1 MKSNTKPVKI
11 RNNPKNT
18 EHNKERLEF
27 YTLIVLRTAK
37 KSQLWQN
44 KKILEN
50 KNKNPESENSHRCLI
65 TVPLEIKNSYHF
77 AQRKPPSPT
86 PDLEHPISQIHQSR
100 TD

>member
-1 MKSNTKPVKI
+1 MKSNIKPVKI
-11 RNNPKNT
+11 RNNPTNT

-50 KNKNPESENSHRCLI
+50 KNKNPKSENSQG
-65 TVPLEIKNSYHF
+65 PIKPNIALHILKQKIMLY
-77 AQRKPPSPT
+77 A
-86 PDLEHPISQIHQSR
+86 
-100 TD
+100 

>member
-1 MKSNTKPVKI
+1 MKSKIKPVKI

-27 YTLIVLRTAK
+27 YTLTVLRIAK

-50 KNKNPESENSHRCLI
+50 KNKNPELENSHRCLI
-65 TVPLEIKNSYHF
+65 TVPHEIKNSYHF

-86 PDLEHPISQIHQSR
+86 LDLEHPISQIHQSR
-100 TD
+100 AD